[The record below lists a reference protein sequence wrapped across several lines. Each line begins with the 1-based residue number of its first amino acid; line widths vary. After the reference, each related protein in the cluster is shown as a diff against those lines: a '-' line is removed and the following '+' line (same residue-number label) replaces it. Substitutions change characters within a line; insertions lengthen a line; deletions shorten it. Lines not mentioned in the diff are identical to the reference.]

1 MRPVELES
9 RLEKGSGPP
18 RSAASL
24 WDQGVGHSLS
34 ARSSATE
41 IQTGLRIALTYL
53 PADRIWIN
61 PHCDLKI
68 FRHAEVEPARRI
80 LVAGTR
86 TVRTPR
92 PHIPEVGRSNPPP
105 ATTKVLVRPPFDVMT
120 RGSRSFLAAIWQQTS
135 EHIGARDRSQR
146 PGLGAVRTRITLAS
160 WFPSPRRSSKR
171 FVIPV
176 AGGGPRFGSRFGVWL
191 LPCHRQSAY
200 MVDRP

>member
-24 WDQGVGHSLS
+24 GDQGVGHSLS
-34 ARSSATE
+34 ARSSAAE
-41 IQTGLRIALTYL
+41 IQTGLRIAIAYL

-61 PHCDLKI
+61 PRCDLKI
-68 FRHAEVEPARRI
+68 FRHAEVEPALGSWWPALARS
-80 LVAGTR
+80 GH
-86 TVRTPR
+86 PR

-105 ATTKVLVRPPFDVMT
+105 ATTKILVRPPFDVTT

-191 LPCHRQSAY
+191 LPCH
-200 MVDRP
+200 